1 MASVTYKIGGKYDGK
16 AVKQAQSGF
25 SSLKGTIANLKG
37 VISGLAIVGALKKVA
52 DYSKECTEAFTV
64 QQKAI
69 SQLSVAVSN
78 NKNLTQQSL
87 NNLISYTGKL
97 QSKSVYGD
105 EVLQGQA
112 TYLAGLGLQEDQIKK
127 VLEASVELSS
137 AGVGNLESN
146 VQNLAKTLNGTS
158 GKLGQMIPE
167 FQNLTAEQLKNGEA
181 IEIVRRKY
189 QGFAENLSSNT
200 LEGVTKQVSNLVG
213 DIKEK
218 LGSVSGTLKFEGMKR
233 IIPVLEKINVWLDQ
247 NVNKIT
253 NLFLNLPE
261 VGGLAL
267 NLLKQMAQKLFSIDG
282 LKQYFTIVG
291 KLLITI
297 MKNSLL
303 ILFNVVVAVGETIWQ
318 PLKTGFEWV
327 GYGIKLAFTTVVN
340 FFIEKINALVD
351 GFVESINWIIDK
363 INTIREFFGQD
374 KLQMIS
380 GVSQIEVKQAPTK
393 PLQVDTKKITD
404 AWKNVGSTFVDGTKE
419 IIDQYKET
427 GKGLAEMFGDEF
439 SEFGQNIDEIMSRP
453 IKVMGTGSLNGENAV
468 VKNTNS
474 SPDKASA
481 GLGALNNFL
490 NMLGQLGQV
499 IQAIMSSNWIGLL
512 IQFLGA
518 LSNSL
523 AEQSENWNKL
533 LNCMSTV
540 ADIVAQII
548 GSEIDQI
555 MKPFADGLESIG
567 KIIGNLLLPILQLV
581 NSIFTPIHEALTEIL
596 NVVAEIIQELTP
608 IISLFV
614 RLLSIFN
621 VLTPIMRILSGALK
635 VFAEIIKFIYNDI
648 IVPIGNAILKV
659 FITIANFFIKIW
671 QKIYDI
677 LDWISLPVGISIGWS
692 GISIKW
698 RSLASM
704 LGAKRGSTLDYDDY
718 SLSRIEDQDEEE
730 AKTKEKSKYGGSASY
745 TASKD
750 VHVNI
755 TFSQSYVNG
764 DARQIAIM
772 LAQEIKQAE
781 KMNLIA

>member
-25 SSLKGTIANLKG
+25 SSLKSTISNLKG
-37 VISGLAIVGALKKVA
+37 VISGLAIIGAVKKVY

-69 SQLSVAVSN
+69 SQLTVAVSN

-87 NNLISYTGKL
+87 NSLIQYTGKL

-105 EVLQGQA
+105 ETLQGQA

-137 AGVGNLESN
+137 AGVGTLDSN

-158 GKLGQMIPE
+158 GRLGQMIPE
-167 FQNLTAEQLKNGEA
+167 FKDLTAEQLKNGEA

-189 QGFAENLSSNT
+189 QGFSENLASNT
-200 LEGVTKQVSNLVG
+200 LEGVTKQVGNLVG

-218 LGSVSGTLKFEGMKR
+218 LGSISGTLKFEGMKR
-233 IIPVLEKINVWLDQ
+233 LIPILEKINVWLDQ
-247 NVNKIT
+247 NINKIT

-261 VGGLAL
+261 VGVLAL
-267 NLLKQMAQKLFSIDG
+267 TLLKQMAQKLFSIEG
-282 LKQYFTIVG
+282 FKQYFTIVG
-291 KLLITI
+291 KLMITI
-297 MKNSLL
+297 MKNTLL
-303 ILFNVVVAVGETIWQ
+303 VLFNVIVAVGETIWQ

-340 FFIEKINALVD
+340 FFIEKINSLVD
-351 GFVESINWIIDK
+351 GFIESINWIIDK

-380 GVSQIEVKQAPTK
+380 GVSQIEVKQSPTK
-393 PLQVDTKKITD
+393 PLQVDTKKITE
-404 AWKNVGSTFVDGTKE
+404 AWKNVGSSFVDGTKE

-427 GKGLAEMFGDEF
+427 GSELAEMFGDEF
-439 SEFGQNIDEIMSRP
+439 SEFGRNIDEIMSRP
-453 IKVMGTGSLNGENAV
+453 IKVMGTGSLNGENAT

-490 NMLGQLGQV
+490 SMLGQLGQV

-523 AEQSENWNKL
+523 AEQSESWNKL

-548 GSEIDQI
+548 GSEFEDI

-567 KIIGNLLLPILQLV
+567 KIIGSLLLPILQLV
-581 NSIFTPIHEALTEIL
+581 NSIITPINEALTEIL
-596 NVVAEIIQELTP
+596 NVVAEIFQELSP
-608 IISLFV
+608 IIGLLVQFLSL
-614 RLLSIFN
+614 ITGI
-621 VLTPIMRILSGALK
+621 TPAMRILSGALK
-635 VFAEIIKFIYNDI
+635 VLGEIIKFIYNSI
-648 IVPIGNAILKV
+648 IVPIGNAVIKV
-659 FITIANFFIKIW
+659 FVTIANFFIKIW
-671 QKIYDI
+671 QKIYDV

-692 GISIKW
+692 GISVKW
-698 RSLASM
+698 KSLASM
-704 LGAKRGSTLDYDDY
+704 LGAKRGSTLDYNDY
-718 SLSRIEDQDEEE
+718 ALSKIEDKDEEAE
-730 AKTKEKSKYGGSASY
+730 AKEKDKTKTGASASY
-745 TASKD
+745 TAVRD
-750 VHVNI
+750 INQTFNI
-755 TFSQSYVNG
+755 GYVVG
-764 DARQIAIM
+764 EDGFRQFALLIRD
-772 LAQEIKQAE
+772 EIKSAE
-781 KMNLIA
+781 RLGR

>member
-52 DYSKECTEAFTV
+52 DYSKECTEAFSV

-112 TYLAGLGLQEDQIKK
+112 TYLAGLGLQGDQIKS

-137 AGVGNLESN
+137 AGVGTLDSN

-158 GKLGQMIPE
+158 GKLGQLIPE
-167 FQNLTAEQLKNGEA
+167 FQDLTAEQLKNGEA
-181 IEIVRRKY
+181 IEIVKRKY
-189 QGFAENLSSNT
+189 QGFAENLSSNN

-218 LGSVSGTLKFEGMKR
+218 LGSVTGTLKFEGMKR

-303 ILFNVVVAVGETIWQ
+303 ILFNVVVAVSETIWQ

-374 KLQMIS
+374 KLKMIS
-380 GVSQIEVKQAPTK
+380 GVSQIEVKQSPTK
-393 PLQVDTKKITD
+393 PLQVDTKKITE
-404 AWKNVGSTFVDGTKE
+404 AWKNVGSSFTNGTKE

-427 GKGLAEMFGDEF
+427 GHELAEMFGDEF
-439 SEFGQNIDEIMSRP
+439 SEFGQNIDEIMKRP
-453 IKVMGTGSLNGENAV
+453 IKVMGTGSLNGENAEV
-468 VKNTNS
+468 TNTNS
-474 SPDKASA
+474 SPDSASK
-481 GLGALNNFL
+481 GLGAMSSFL
-490 NMLGQLGQV
+490 SMLGQLGQV

-523 AEQSENWNKL
+523 AEQSESWNKL
-533 LNCMSTV
+533 LNCMSTI

-548 GSEIDQI
+548 GSEFEEM

-567 KIIGNLLLPILQLV
+567 KIIGSLLLPILQLI
-581 NSIFTPIHEALTEIL
+581 NSIITPINEALTEIL
-596 NVVAEIIQELTP
+596 NVVADIIQELSP
-608 IISLFV
+608 IIGLLVQF
-614 RLLSIFN
+614 LSIITGI
-621 VLTPIMRILSGALK
+621 TPIMRILSGALK
-635 VFAEIIKFIYNDI
+635 VLGEIIKFIYNSI
-648 IVPIGNAILKV
+648 IVPIGNAIIKV
-659 FITIANFFIKIW
+659 FVTIANFFIKIW
-671 QKIYDI
+671 QKIYDV
-677 LDWISLPVGISIGWS
+677 LDWISLPVSISIGWS
-692 GISIKW
+692 GISVKW
-698 RSLASM
+698 KSLASM
-704 LGAKRGSTLDYDDY
+704 LGAKRGSTIDYDDY
-718 SLSRIEDQDEEE
+718 SLSKIEDQDEEAE
-730 AKTKEKSKYGGSASY
+730 AKEKEKSKTGASASY
-745 TASKD
+745 TAVRD
-750 VHVNI
+750 INQTFNI
-755 TFSQSYVNG
+755 GYVVG
-764 DARQIAIM
+764 EDGFRQFALLIRD
-772 LAQEIKQAE
+772 EIKSAE
-781 KMNLIA
+781 KLGR

>member
-52 DYSKECTEAFTV
+52 DYSKECTDAFAV

-112 TYLAGLGLQEDQIKK
+112 TYLAGLGLQEDQIKS

-137 AGVGNLESN
+137 AGVGTLDSN

-167 FQNLTAEQLKNGEA
+167 FQDLTAEQLKNGEA
-181 IEIVRRKY
+181 IEIVKRKY

-404 AWKNVGSTFVDGTKE
+404 AWKNVGTSFTDGTKE
-419 IIDQYKET
+419 IIAQYKET
-427 GKGLAEMFGDEF
+427 GTELAEMFGDEF
-439 SEFGQNIDEIMSRP
+439 SEFGKNINEVMNRP
-453 IKVMGTGSLNGENAV
+453 IKVMGTGSLNGENAEV
-468 VKNTNS
+468 TNTNS
-474 SPDKASA
+474 SPDSASK
-481 GLGALNNFL
+481 GLGAMSSFL
-490 NMLGQLGQV
+490 SMLGQLGQV

-523 AEQSENWNKL
+523 SEQSESWNKL

-540 ADIVAQII
+540 ADVVAQII
-548 GSEIDQI
+548 GSEIEDI
-555 MKPFADGLESIG
+555 MKPFADGLEAIG
-567 KIIGNLLLPILQLV
+567 KIIGSLLLPILKVV
-581 NSIFTPIHEALTEIL
+581 NSIITPMNEALTEIL
-596 NVVAEIIQELTP
+596 NVVAEIIQELSP
-608 IISLFV
+608 IIGLFGE
-614 RLLSIFN
+614 LFSIFSG
-621 VLTPIMRILSGALK
+621 LTPIMRLLSGALK
-635 VFAEIIKFIYNDI
+635 VLAEIFKFIYNDI
-648 IVPIGNAILKV
+648 IVPIGNAIIKV
-659 FITIANFFIKIW
+659 FVTIANFFIKIW
-671 QKIYDI
+671 QKIYDV

-698 RSLASM
+698 KSLASM

-718 SLSRIEDQDEEE
+718 ALSKIEDKDEEAE
-730 AKTKEKSKYGGSASY
+730 AKEKEKSKTGASASY
-745 TASKD
+745 TAVRD
-750 VHVNI
+750 INQTFNI
-755 TFSQSYVNG
+755 GYVVG
-764 DARQIAIM
+764 EDGFRQFALLIRD
-772 LAQEIKQAE
+772 EIRSAE
-781 KMNLIA
+781 KLGR

>member
-52 DYSKECTEAFTV
+52 DYSKECTDAFAV

-112 TYLAGLGLQEDQIKK
+112 TYLAGLGLQEDQIKS

-137 AGVGNLESN
+137 AGVGTLDSN
-146 VQNLAKTLNGTS
+146 VQNLAKTLNGTT

-167 FQNLTAEQLKNGEA
+167 FQDLTAEQLKNGEA
-181 IEIVRRKY
+181 IEIVKRKY

-218 LGSVSGTLKFEGMKR
+218 LGSVTGTLKFEGMKR

-267 NLLKQMAQKLFSIDG
+267 TLLKQMAQKLFTLEGI
-282 LKQYFTIVG
+282 KKFFTAVG
-291 KLLITI
+291 KLMVTI
-297 MKNSLL
+297 MKNNLL
-303 ILFNVVVAVGETIWQ
+303 VLFNVIVAVSETIWQ

-340 FFIEKINALVD
+340 FFTEKINALVD
-351 GFVESINWIIDK
+351 GFIESINWIIDK

-393 PLQVDTKKITD
+393 PLQLDTKKITD
-404 AWKNVGSTFVDGTKE
+404 AWKNVGTSFTDGTKE

-427 GKGLAEMFGDEF
+427 GTELAEMFGDEF
-439 SEFGQNIDEIMSRP
+439 SEFGKNIDKVMSRP
-453 IKVMGTGSLNGENAV
+453 IKVMGTGSLNGENAE
-468 VKNTNS
+468 VKEINS
-474 SPDKASA
+474 SPDSA
-481 GLGALNNFL
+481 AQGLGAMNSFL
-490 NMLGQLGQV
+490 SMLGQLGQV

-518 LSNSL
+518 LSSSL
-523 AEQSENWNKL
+523 ADQSESWNKL
-533 LNCMSTV
+533 LNCMSTIADVV
-540 ADIVAQII
+540 AEII
-548 GSEIDQI
+548 GGVFEEIF
-555 MKPFADGLESIG
+555 KPFADGLESIG
-567 KIIGNLLLPILQLV
+567 KIIGSLLLPILQV
-581 NSIFTPIHEALTEIL
+581 ISSIITPMNEALTEIL
-596 NVVAEIIQELTP
+596 NVVAEVIQELSP
-608 IISLFV
+608 IVGLFLK
-614 RLLSIFN
+614 LLSIFSG
-621 VLTPIMRILSGALK
+621 LTPIMRILSGALK
-635 VFAEIIKFIYNDI
+635 VLAEIFKFLYNSI

-671 QKIYDI
+671 QKIYDV
-677 LDWISLPVGISIGWS
+677 LDWISLPVGIDISWS
-692 GISIKW
+692 GISVKW
-698 RSLASM
+698 KSLASM

-718 SLSRIEDQDEEE
+718 SLSRIEDKNTEEDQKE
-730 AKTKEKSKYGGSASY
+730 KDKTKTGASASY
-745 TASKD
+745 TAVRD
-750 VHVNI
+750 INQTFNI
-755 TFSQSYVNG
+755 GYVVG
-764 DARQIAIM
+764 QDGFRQFALLIRD
-772 LAQEIKQAE
+772 EIRSAE
-781 KMNLIA
+781 KIGR

>member
-52 DYSKECTEAFTV
+52 DYSKECTDAFAV

-87 NNLISYTGKL
+87 NNLIGYTGKL

-105 EVLQGQA
+105 EVLQGQT
-112 TYLAGLGLQEDQIKK
+112 TYLAGLGLQEDQIKS

-137 AGVGNLESN
+137 AGVGTLDSN

-158 GKLGQMIPE
+158 GKLGQLIPE
-167 FQNLTAEQLKNGEA
+167 FQDLTAEQLKNGEA
-181 IEIVRRKY
+181 IEIVKRKY

-404 AWKNVGSTFVDGTKE
+404 AWKNVGTSFTDGTKE
-419 IIDQYKET
+419 IIAQYKET
-427 GKGLAEMFGDEF
+427 GTELAEMFGDEF
-439 SEFGQNIDEIMSRP
+439 SEFGKNIDEVMNRP
-453 IKVMGTGSLNGENAV
+453 IKVMGTGSLNGENAEV
-468 VKNTNS
+468 TNSNS
-474 SPDKASA
+474 SPDSASK
-481 GLGALNNFL
+481 GLGAMSSFL
-490 NMLGQLGQV
+490 SMLGQLGQV

-518 LSNSL
+518 LSSSL
-523 AEQSENWNKL
+523 ADQSESWNKL
-533 LNCMSTV
+533 LNCMSTIADVV
-540 ADIVAQII
+540 AEII
-548 GSEIDQI
+548 GGVFEEIF
-555 MKPFADGLESIG
+555 KPFADGLESIG
-567 KIIGNLLLPILQLV
+567 KIIGSLLLPILQV
-581 NSIFTPIHEALTEIL
+581 ISSIITPMNEALTEIL
-596 NVVAEIIQELTP
+596 NVVAEVIQELSP
-608 IISLFV
+608 IVGLFLK
-614 RLLSIFN
+614 LLSIFSG
-621 VLTPIMRILSGALK
+621 LTPIMRILSGALK
-635 VFAEIIKFIYNDI
+635 VLAEIFKFLYNSI

-671 QKIYDI
+671 QKIYDV
-677 LDWISLPVGISIGWS
+677 LDWISLPVGIDISWS
-692 GISIKW
+692 GISVKW
-698 RSLASM
+698 KSLASM

-718 SLSRIEDQDEEE
+718 SLSRIEDKDTEEDQKE
-730 AKTKEKSKYGGSASY
+730 KDKTKTGASASY
-745 TASKD
+745 TAVRD
-750 VHVNI
+750 INQTFNI
-755 TFSQSYVNG
+755 GYVVG
-764 DARQIAIM
+764 QDGFRQFALLIRD
-772 LAQEIKQAE
+772 EIRSAE
-781 KMNLIA
+781 KLGR